1 MTLRTPLLA
10 VAIAGAAAALA
21 LGAGHPAAHAED
33 GFTLMSATDLSKV
46 LGAADVAVFDA
57 NSDATYAKAHVPG
70 AVHLDEYRRYPAST
84 LPADKATRVVF
95 YCTNG
100 H

>member
-1 MTLRTPLLA
+1 MTLRTPLVA
-10 VAIAGAAAALA
+10 VAAVGAAAALA
-21 LGAGHPAAHAED
+21 LAANRPARAED
-33 GFTLMSATDLSKV
+33 GFALMSAADLAKV

-84 LPADKATRVVF
+84 LPADKASRVVF
-95 YCTNG
+95 YCKNT